1 MNTKLLL
8 TASALALI
16 IGAPVSATAAEE
28 NTSAKVEAEQ
38 ETSIGQDIEKGLN
51 EAGERISD
59 AANNVAEAT
68 KDTYSSIKAKIV
80 DETQEPQV
88 SIIDIDERMTA
99 AGMIGTPVYNAA
111 EERIAKVSDII
122 LDRDGKAIM
131 VILADGDFTGLGKHV
146 AFEYDVITSRNAD
159 GDLIAPLS
167 EEDIDNAMA
176 FSYDRSDYSDTVQ
189 VIPSNGFSV
198 AELMESNLTD
208 PKGET
213 LANVDNISFSGGAAD
228 QLILK
233 FNDVLGFGGETVA
246 MGYGDLNIART
257 DGKVNFQL
265 TEAQTTEFKTYKDV
279 ITQ

>member
-1 MNTKLLL
+1 MRY
-8 TASALALI
+8 
-16 IGAPVSATAAEE
+16 P
-28 NTSAKVEAEQ
+28 
-38 ETSIGQDIEKGLN
+38 
-51 EAGERISD
+51 
-59 AANNVAEAT
+59 
-68 KDTYSSIKAKIV
+68 
-80 DETQEPQV
+80 
-88 SIIDIDERMTA
+88 
-99 AGMIGTPVYNAA
+99 
-111 EERIAKVSDII
+111 
-122 LDRDGKAIM
+122 
-131 VILADGDFTGLGKHV
+131 
-146 AFEYDVITSRNAD
+146 
-159 GDLIAPLS
+159 
-167 EEDIDNAMA
+167 A
-176 FSYDRSDYSDTVQ
+176 FSYDRSDYSDTIQ

-265 TEAQTTEFKTYKDV
+265 TEAQTDEFKTYKDV